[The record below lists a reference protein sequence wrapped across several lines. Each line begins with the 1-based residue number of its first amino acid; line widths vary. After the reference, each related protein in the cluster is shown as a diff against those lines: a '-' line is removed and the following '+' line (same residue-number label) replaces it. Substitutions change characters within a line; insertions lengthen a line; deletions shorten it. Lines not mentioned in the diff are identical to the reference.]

1 MGDVNTNIRIDELI
15 SRYDAEIRSL
25 KSDVEKLK
33 TQNRD
38 AIKLT
43 LHNTGT
49 LTKKEFENITSF
61 INNGKN
67 FVLYGEFFNTIYG
80 VNETFRFGSF
90 QKLWDSTNEEYFYV
104 CLCNNKQLVINQDK
118 SYEFT
123 DT

>member
-1 MGDVNTNIRIDELI
+1 MGDINTNIRIDELI
-15 SRYDAEIRSL
+15 SKYDAEISAL
-25 KSDVEKLK
+25 KSDISKLK
-33 TQNRD
+33 TQNKE

-43 LHNTGT
+43 LNSTGT
-49 LTKKEFENITSF
+49 LTAKEFENITSN
-61 INNGKN
+61 INNGRN
-67 FVLYGEFFNTIYG
+67 FVLYGIMSNSISG

-104 CLCNNKQLVINQDK
+104 CLCDNKQIVINQDK